1 MFWDKKPNWVKI
13 KNFSSTIRTLKVPQH
28 IHQHNNNTW
37 NVSLRYY
44 FDSES
49 DDGWLRI
56 FQYLLGLWA
65 PNRPNF
71 FNLISF
77 WHWKWFLTAWKC
89 LSVYIQKIFGSYLF
103 IHFRPTYSI
112 LFLTL
117 KMHYFFR
124 EINRK
129 LHIVTLCKMYS
140 HITFLFTGQVFKRGK

>member
-89 LSVYIQKIFGSYLF
+89 LSVYIQKYLA
-103 IHFRPTYSI
+103 PTSLSI
-112 LFLTL
+112 SVP
-117 KMHYFFR
+117 HIQYFFWHWKCTTFFVKST
-124 EINRK
+124 ENF
-129 LHIVTLCKMYS
+129 TL
-140 HITFLFTGQVFKRGK
+140 